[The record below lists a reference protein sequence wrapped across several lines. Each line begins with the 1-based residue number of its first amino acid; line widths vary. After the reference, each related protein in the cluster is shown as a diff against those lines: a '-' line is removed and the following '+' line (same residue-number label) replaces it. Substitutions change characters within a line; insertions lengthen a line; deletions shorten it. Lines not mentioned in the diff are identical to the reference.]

1 MRIEN
6 PLVDKFLG
14 FFWFRLFPFI
24 FSFVT
29 GIFLAYVAFIFIIIM
44 IFWTNGLSGRIYS
57 PYLLFLQLPLLL
69 LLPPGILL
77 LFTKTSLFM
86 YKLILKKFV
95 REIPD
100 INWIS
105 KAANIVSAAYV
116 LAVTI
121 VAIPVLWNHVSSLLQ
136 K

>member
-1 MRIEN
+1 
-6 PLVDKFLG
+6 
-14 FFWFRLFPFI
+14 
-24 FSFVT
+24 
-29 GIFLAYVAFIFIIIM
+29 
-44 IFWTNGLSGRIYS
+44 
-57 PYLLFLQLPLLL
+57 
-69 LLPPGILL
+69 
-77 LFTKTSLFM
+77 M